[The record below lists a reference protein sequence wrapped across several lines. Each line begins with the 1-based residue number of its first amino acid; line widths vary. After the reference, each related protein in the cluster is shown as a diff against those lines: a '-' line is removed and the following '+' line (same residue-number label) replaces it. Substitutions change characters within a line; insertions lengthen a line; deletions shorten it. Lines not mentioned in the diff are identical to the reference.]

1 MARPH
6 SAPRER
12 VWDTAIEQ
20 FAACT
25 MECIPVT
32 VQYTCYL
39 KYYYKRETSKFEC
52 EWRGKLK
59 HEK

>member
-1 MARPH
+1 M
-6 SAPRER
+6 
-12 VWDTAIEQ
+12 AIEQ

-25 MECIPVT
+25 EECVPVT

-39 KYYYKRETSKFEC
+39 KCVVKEKFEC
-52 EWRGKLK
+52 EWRVNLK

>member
-12 VWDTAIEQ
+12 VWDMAIEQ
-20 FAACT
+20 FAACS

-39 KYYYKRETSKFEC
+39 KYIIREKIPNLSVSGE
-52 EWRGKLK
+52 
-59 HEK
+59 

>member
-1 MARPH
+1 MADPILH
-6 SAPRER
+6 QEKG

-25 MECIPVT
+25 VECIPVT

-39 KYYYKRETSKFEC
+39 KYIIKAKIPNMSGE
-52 EWRGKLK
+52 
-59 HEK
+59 

>member
-1 MARPH
+1 MKACLPYMARPH

-12 VWDTAIEQ
+12 VWDMAIEQ

-32 VQYTCYL
+32 VQYTSYL
-39 KYYYKRETSKFEC
+39 KYVIIKRNFQI
-52 EWRGKLK
+52 
-59 HEK
+59 